1 MNKSGFGFAN
11 GSPKGGAHRH
21 YGDSVQYLLKT
32 EPQILQLISAR
43 APIEKILDEISCA
56 LDYQIGNIVSV
67 VSLADEDSL
76 GAAEIAKNAAL
87 FGLYAFFSGGIAAD
101 SGQRFGTLDMY
112 SCLPRRPSPC
122 ELQLVGRAMCLAAL
136 AVGCRTEARDH
147 DHCRDHGDRLMWRFV
162 PQQPAPL
169 H

>member
-1 MNKSGFGFAN
+1 MNKSRFGFAD
-11 GSPKGGAHRH
+11 GSPKGAQRH
-21 YGDSVQYLLKT
+21 YRDSVKYLLEA

-43 APIEKILDEISCA
+43 APIKKILDEISHA

-67 VSLADEDSL
+67 VSLTDEDSR

-112 SCLPRRPSPC
+112 SCLPRRPSSC
-122 ELQLVGRAMCLAAL
+122 ELQLVGRAVCLAAI
-136 AVGCRTEARDH
+136 AVGCLTAARDH
-147 DHCRDHGDRLMWRFV
+147 DHHRDQGDRLMWRFV
-162 PQQPAPL
+162 PEQPAPL
-169 H
+169 N